1 MIARIAILAA
11 IAIAIFFILKSVLAS
26 KQVSVRQFFVLYGV
40 VMAVIVIVF
49 LAVTGR
55 LHPLAAAFGLFL
67 AAVTRLL
74 PLLLRGTQAIRILA
88 MLKNMMGSTASRSNP
103 GQQQR
108 TEARSTYFNM
118 ILDHETG
125 FMDGTVLTGSFT
137 GRQLSELQLG
147 SLLKLLGEVANNEE
161 SKMLLEAFL
170 DRSHPHWRESDGQ
183 EQNATPS
190 NPMTREEALS
200 ILDLSGQP
208 SKQEIVQAHR
218 TLMQKMHPDRGG
230 STYLA
235 ARINGAKDIL
245 ITGL

>member
-1 MIARIAILAA
+1 MIARIIILAA
-11 IAIAIFFILKSVLAS
+11 IAVAIFFILKSVLAT
-26 KQVSVRQFFVLYGV
+26 KQLTVKQFFFLYGV
-40 VMAVIVIVF
+40 VMAVILIVF

-67 AAVTRLL
+67 AALSRLL
-74 PLLLRGTQAIRILA
+74 PLLFRGAQAYKILA
-88 MLKNMMGSTASRSNP
+88 MLKNMMGSAASQANP

-108 TEARSTYFNM
+108 TEAKSTYFNM

-125 FMDGTVLTGSFT
+125 FMDGTVLSGPFS
-137 GRQLSELQLG
+137 GRQLSELPLA
-147 SLLKLLGEVANNEE
+147 SLLKLLAEVANNEE

-170 DRSHPHWRESDGQ
+170 DRSHPTWRESAGQ

-190 NPMTREEALS
+190 DPMTREEALS
-200 ILDLSGQP
+200 ILALSDQP

-235 ARINGAKDIL
+235 ARINAAKDLL